1 MPTHMPTHIPTKD
14 DLSRQ
19 DGGGAEGINLEGVKK
34 SFGNV
39 RALTGIDLEIPQGVF
54 LSVFGP
60 NGAGKT
66 TLIRIIA
73 AIAKP
78 TSGVVSVAGHNPS
91 KSPHEV
97 RSVIGVISHDPYL
110 YENLTA
116 LENLLFFG
124 RMYGVEE
131 YEKRALSLIKY
142 VGLATRLHDTV
153 RTFSRGMKQRLA
165 VARALVHSPSVL
177 LLDEPYTGLDQNGAE
192 IFTHMLE
199 EQKNKGRTI
208 VLTTHN
214 VEEGL
219 GLSDRVLIMNS
230 GRIVFQG
237 DSGAMSSQ
245 QFKEIYKDKVGNL
258 QTGFAS
264 K

>member
-1 MPTHMPTHIPTKD
+1 MPTKD

-19 DGGGAEGINLEGVKK
+19 DGGGAEGIKLEGVEK
-34 SFGNV
+34 SFGSV
-39 RALTGIDLEIPQGVF
+39 RALTGIDLEIPRGTF
-54 LSVFGP
+54 LAVFGP

-66 TLIRIIA
+66 TLIRILA
-73 AIAKP
+73 AIWRP
-78 TSGVVSVAGHNPS
+78 TSGTVSVEGHS
-91 KSPHEV
+91 TSTSPHEV
-97 RSVIGVISHDPYL
+97 RSAIGVISHDPYL

-124 RMYGVEE
+124 RMHGVDE
-131 YEKRALSLIKY
+131 YEKRALSLIDY
-142 VGLATRLHDTV
+142 VGLATRSHDTV

-177 LLDEPYTGLDQNGAE
+177 LLDEPYTGLDQNGAA
-192 IFTHMLE
+192 IFTQMLE
-199 EQKNKGRTI
+199 EQKDMGRTI

-219 GLSDRVLIMNS
+219 GLSDSVLILNS
-230 GRIVFQG
+230 GRVVFQG
-237 DSGAMSSQ
+237 DSRAMSGQ
-245 QFKEIYKDKVGNL
+245 EFKEIYREKVGNL
-258 QTGFAS
+258 ATGFAS